1 VTRKFLLA
9 ALISGA
15 LALPVAAQQGFYLSP
30 VVSTESGGLFDAAS
44 ETSTVIDLSLG
55 SGSYSA
61 TFAVQ
66 AFASSGTTTCT
77 YSVKGSIKD
86 ASASP
91 SGTDFVDLPSPA
103 ALSCLA
109 ANDERLHFFRSR
121 QIRTLRITL
130 ESLANGSGV
139 TFAVFGMAK

>member
-1 VTRKFLLA
+1 MRK
-9 ALISGA
+9 
-15 LALPVAAQQGFYLSP
+15 LALLLIALVLPLAAQQGFYLNP
-30 VVSTESGGLFDAAS
+30 VVSTETGGLFDAAA
-44 ETSTVIDLSLG
+44 ETSTVIDMSLG

-66 AFASSGTTTCT
+66 AFASAGTTTCT
-77 YSVKGSIKD
+77 YSVKGSIKNAVD
-86 ASASP
+86 SP
-91 SGTDFVDLPSPA
+91 SGTDFVDLPSPV

-121 QIRTLRITL
+121 QIRSLRITL
-130 ESLANGSGV
+130 ESLAGGSGV